1 MSYVTVNRFLSF
13 PIFIAVLGIVYAKG
27 GRKVENYEDIVLLNI
42 IHPQKSLWAKTQMKE
57 EYV

>member
-13 PIFIAVLGIVYAKG
+13 PIFITVFAIVYANG
-27 GRKVENYEDIVLLNI
+27 GRKIENYEDIVLLNI
-42 IHPQKSLWAKTQMKE
+42 IHPQKSLWAKTQVKE